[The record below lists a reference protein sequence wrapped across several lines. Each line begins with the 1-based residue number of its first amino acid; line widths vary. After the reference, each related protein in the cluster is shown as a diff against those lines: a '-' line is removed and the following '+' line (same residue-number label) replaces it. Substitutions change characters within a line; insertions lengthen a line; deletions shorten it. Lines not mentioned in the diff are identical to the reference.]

1 MKFCGFRNE
10 IKLCKKRETDLCP
23 VSRTLYIIYRQ
34 PMVTI
39 GTPSSTESPLF
50 TWIAVTVPS

>member
-1 MKFCGFRNE
+1 MKFCGFAMKS
-10 IKLCKKRETDLCP
+10 ICAKKRETDLCP

>member
-1 MKFCGFRNE
+1 MKFCGFAM
-10 IKLCKKRETDLCP
+10 KSSCAKKRETDLCP
-23 VSRTLYIIYRQ
+23 ASRTLYIIYRQ